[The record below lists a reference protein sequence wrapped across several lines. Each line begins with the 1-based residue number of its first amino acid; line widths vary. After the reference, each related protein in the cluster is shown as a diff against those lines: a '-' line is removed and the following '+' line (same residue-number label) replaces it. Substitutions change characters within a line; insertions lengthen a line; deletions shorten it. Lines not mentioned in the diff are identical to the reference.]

1 MEQLHAEL
9 FHLTG
14 QKHRLRAIRRGLKPG
29 QAAASP
35 SSSTLTSAS
44 ESDDCNHTNAKKI
57 GGGRRNVSASEAAK
71 AEKAAAAAVAEPSKV
86 EDKAK
91 GHRHRSLTATN
102 GRGGGGGLELSR
114 HFSSSCLAAA
124 RLYYSSH
131 SRSTSSLRK
140 AVSHSA
146 LNKSRDVDLSLSN
159 SPFLAHIYHLP
170 D

>member
-1 MEQLHAEL
+1 MNLIEKLHADL
-9 FHLTG
+9 FYLTG

-71 AEKAAAAAVAEPSKV
+71 AEIKAAVAEPSKV

-102 GRGGGGGLELSR
+102 GRGGCNGGGGLELSR

-146 LNKSRDVDLSLSN
+146 LNKSRDVDLSLSRTHH
-159 SPFLAHIYHLP
+159 F
-170 D
+170 